1 MLQKIKK
8 SKKNMAAEI
17 GREPSECE
25 LAHYLE
31 MSVEE
36 LNKVSSRSR
45 NVVSLELP
53 LRSGGSFKEDLRTI
67 GDFVKSDAPTPDE
80 DAQSQ
85 YMKHDIRAVIN
96 ELADLERDVLIC
108 RFGLD
113 NGKPMPVHQTA
124 KDLGITS
131 DRVRIVEAK
140 ALNKLRSPQRN
151 YRLKEYVDGEVEE
164 EEPPVEETS
173 SSPDKLWFF

>member
-1 MLQKIKK
+1 
-8 SKKNMAAEI
+8 
-17 GREPSECE
+17 
-25 LAHYLE
+25 
-31 MSVEE
+31 
-36 LNKVSSRSR
+36 
-45 NVVSLELP
+45 
-53 LRSGGSFKEDLRTI
+53 
-67 GDFVKSDAPTPDE
+67 
-80 DAQSQ
+80 
-85 YMKHDIRAVIN
+85 MKHDIRTVIN